1 MDINNESRKNI
12 IKTLSE
18 VLNEKLAKQVEES
31 IFNFIKV
38 YIESSDIPSFLAQS
52 MYEDKS
58 NNIINE
64 ITDKDSNYILDAI
77 NKNKIKGGI
86 SNIAFLKPEELNP
99 DRYKKII
106 DKKEMEEYK
115 KNNKVGSTAYT
126 CSKCKKKN
134 TLVTQKQTRAGDEP
148 PTIFVECLECGNK
161 WTES

>member
-1 MDINNESRKNI
+1 MEIDTESRKNI
-12 IKTLSE
+12 IKTLSK
-18 VLNEKLAKQVEES
+18 VLDEKLAKQVEES

-38 YIESSDIPSFLAQS
+38 YIESSDVPSFLAQS

-77 NKNKIKGGI
+77 KKNKIKGGI

-106 DKKEMEEYK
+106 DRYEEKENVTGKSIHPVFVISFYYIVSFALLLLAGMF
-115 KNNKVGSTAYT
+115 KN
-126 CSKCKKKN
+126 
-134 TLVTQKQTRAGDEP
+134 GDGV
-148 PTIFVECLECGNK
+148 FK
-161 WTES
+161 